1 MFTSRIFEYIWPDFD
16 VIKRTIVEWL
26 SSSFTWVRSSVWSTP
41 APSLWTQPESKVQ
54 TTWSPST
61 RTDRQQGRD
70 HKPTYRRSQEEGRE
84 ASQALLKQN
93 KRLRRWKMSRKSK
106 LSCGAML
113 QVYKVTR
120 WQIDKVTRWQGDN
133 VTTWQGY
140 KVTLWQGDKESD
152 RTNLQRLPSQ
162 KSLWEPWYYHL
173 KWTG

>member
-1 MFTSRIFEYIWPDFD
+1 MFTSRIFEYIWPGFGE
-16 VIKRTIVEWL
+16 IKRTIVEWIL
-26 SSSFTWVRSSVWSTP
+26 SSFTWVRSSVWSTP

-54 TTWSPST
+54 IT
-61 RTDRQQGRD
+61 RTDRQQGKD

-106 LSCGAML
+106 LSCGAMW
-113 QVYKVTR
+113 QV
-120 WQIDKVTRWQGDN
+120 DKVTRWQRD
-133 VTTWQGY
+133 

>member
-1 MFTSRIFEYIWPDFD
+1 MFTSRIFEYIWPDFG
-16 VIKRTIVEWL
+16 VIKRTIVIWL

-41 APSLWTQPESKVQ
+41 APSLRTQPESKAQ

-106 LSCGAML
+106 LSC
-113 QVYKVTR
+113 TN
-120 WQIDKVTRWQGDN
+120 WQTKETSGGPLKLADGTWHRGGGWHVLSTTHLFNLKSFVR
-133 VTTWQGY
+133 VTT
-140 KVTLWQGDKESD
+140 
-152 RTNLQRLPSQ
+152 
-162 KSLWEPWYYHL
+162 
-173 KWTG
+173 

>member
-1 MFTSRIFEYIWPDFD
+1 MFTSRIFEYIWPDFG

-93 KRLRRWKMSRKSK
+93 KRRWKMSRKSK

-113 QVYKVTR
+113 QV
-120 WQIDKVTRWQGDN
+120 DK
-133 VTTWQGY
+133 VTTWQGD
-140 KVTLWQGDKESD
+140 KVTRLHCDKVT
-152 RTNLQRLPSQ
+152 R
-162 KSLWEPWYYHL
+162 SLIEPTCSVCQARSHFENPDII
-173 KWTG
+173 T

>member
-1 MFTSRIFEYIWPDFD
+1 MFISRIFKYICPDFG
-16 VIKRTIVEWL
+16 VIKRTIVEWI

-84 ASQALLKQN
+84 ANQALLKQN
-93 KRLRRWKMSRKSK
+93 KRRWKMSRKSK

-113 QVYKVTR
+113 QVDKVTT
-120 WQIDKVTRWQGDN
+120 WQRDKVTRWQGF
-133 VTTWQGY
+133 

>member
-1 MFTSRIFEYIWPDFD
+1 MFISRIFEYIWPDFG

-61 RTDRQQGRD
+61 RTDRHQGKD

-84 ASQALLKQN
+84 ATQALLQQN

-106 LSCGAML
+106 LSC
-113 QVYKVTR
+113 VR
-120 WQIDKVTRWQGDN
+120 DKVTRLHCD
-133 VTTWQGY
+133 
-140 KVTLWQGDKESD
+140 KVT
-152 RTNLQRLPSQ
+152 R
-162 KSLWEPWYYHL
+162 SLIEPTCSVCQARSHFENPD
-173 KWTG
+173 KWTGW